1 MEHKIT
7 QKKLAMISICM
18 SNTANILLSVG
29 ETHAEKDILI
39 NGKETKITFDIKN
52 SDVKYKEWNKMSD
65 IKKIDTFALIDE
77 LSNRTKWELEFGLL
91 TLLKNRK
98 IDYKSISE
106 MYVKALEEWNKDE
119 KNIIINKQKL

>member
-1 MEHKIT
+1 
-7 QKKLAMISICM
+7 
-18 SNTANILLSVG
+18 
-29 ETHAEKDILI
+29 
-39 NGKETKITFDIKN
+39 
-52 SDVKYKEWNKMSD
+52 MSD

-119 KNIIINKQKL
+119 KNKLIDAMECVLDQMIYHKQKDDSVIQRCLYLLNKSNSFQMEKLNKKYNYNEEEGRKLSWYEKNKNRELI

>member
-39 NGKETKITFDIKN
+39 NGKETKITFNIKN